1 MEVVRRVLLA
11 DTGEELRRSLASGL
25 SSETDMQVV
34 GQTGDGVELLRMIR
48 ELKPDIVVMEL
59 VLTGMDGLEVLDEM
73 ASLEQRPKILILSS
87 YIRGNVVEIA
97 AAKGADYY
105 ITKPCRTQAVCQRIR
120 QMTASACLLYTSP
133 SPRDRV

>member
-34 GQTGDGVELLRMIR
+34 GQTGDGVELLRVIR

-73 ASLEQRPKILILSS
+73 AS
-87 YIRGNVVEIA
+87 
-97 AAKGADYY
+97 
-105 ITKPCRTQAVCQRIR
+105 
-120 QMTASACLLYTSP
+120 
-133 SPRDRV
+133 

>member
-1 MEVVRRVLLA
+1 MKIRFVKKIDSKEERQVEVVRRVLLA

-59 VLTGMDGLEVLDEM
+59 VLTGMDG
-73 ASLEQRPKILILSS
+73 RPDPGGLP
-87 YIRGNVVEIA
+87 A
-97 AAKGADYY
+97 HPPDD
-105 ITKPCRTQAVCQRIR
+105 RISR
-120 QMTASACLLYTSP
+120 L
-133 SPRDRV
+133 

>member
-59 VLTGMDGLEVLDEM
+59 VLTGMDGLEVLDET

-97 AAKGADYY
+97 AGVGLVWVLRDGAGV
-105 ITKPCRTQAVCQRIR
+105 PVAAVVPVLV
-120 QMTASACLLYTSP
+120 A
-133 SPRDRV
+133 